1 MPYLNTKNPFGYNPA
16 TAHDDLIR
24 ELTRQGWTVYMS
36 GPMGTEL
43 LKPREARPLDVIAM
57 IVGAAAIPLV
67 NVYVGA
73 ALMVFALIDN
83 LVLSERNH
91 LFISRHNEEAS
102 SVEALLK
109 DYLES

>member
-1 MPYLNTKNPFGYNPA
+1 MPFIHSKNPFGYNPES
-16 TAHDDLIR
+16 AHDDLIK
-24 ELTRQGWTVYMS
+24 ELTRQGWTVFMS

-43 LKPREARPLDVIAM
+43 LKPREARPIDVIAM

-67 NVYVGA
+67 NPYVGA
-73 ALMVFALIDN
+73 GLMVLALLDN

-91 LFISRHNEEAS
+91 LFISRHNEEAAS
-102 SVEALLK
+102 MEELLK